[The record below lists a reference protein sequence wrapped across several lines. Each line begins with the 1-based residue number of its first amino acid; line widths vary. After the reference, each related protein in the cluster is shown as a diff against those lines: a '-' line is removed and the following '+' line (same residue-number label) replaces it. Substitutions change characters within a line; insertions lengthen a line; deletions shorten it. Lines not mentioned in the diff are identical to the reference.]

1 MRIVFSQTAESK
13 GSHIQRPIINNRKS
27 LSPLPRESSFFW
39 YQESRD
45 RGEMECAWQK
55 SACLNLISAV
65 RPPALNHLKQE
76 LPYNLEVPMKRT
88 L

>member
-13 GSHIQRPIINNRKS
+13 GSHIQRPIINDRKS
-27 LSPLPRESSFFW
+27 LPLLPRESSFFCTRKVEIEGRW
-39 YQESRD
+39 SVHD
-45 RGEMECAWQK
+45 RK
-55 SACLNLISAV
+55 RACLNLISAV

-76 LPYNLEVPMKRT
+76 LPNNSEVPMKRT